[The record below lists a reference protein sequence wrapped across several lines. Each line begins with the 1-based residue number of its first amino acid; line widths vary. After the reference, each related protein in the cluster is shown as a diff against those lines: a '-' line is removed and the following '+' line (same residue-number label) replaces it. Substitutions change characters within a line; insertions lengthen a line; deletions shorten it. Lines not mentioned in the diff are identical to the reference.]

1 MEKIVVR
8 YLLTIF
14 ISHAVEALLNF
25 HYTQYFSARWLTSY
39 EVLLLNVPYIIPLNM
54 ITLTC
59 YPSPFYYQQSNS
71 WLLNFGGPHPDLC
84 NEIQEIPLG
93 SIDFPWF
100 IDGFYLKGVKNKY
113 CSGYTIR
120 ILLML
125 LRQHLY
131 LWVLH
136 PNRFN
141 YILLDWFI
149 L

>member
-1 MEKIVVR
+1 MGEN
-8 YLLTIF
+8 
-14 ISHAVEALLNF
+14 ISKHVAKPRKEQKTFLKFHKVE
-25 HYTQYFSARWLTSY
+25 R
-39 EVLLLNVPYIIPLNM
+39 
-54 ITLTC
+54 
-59 YPSPFYYQQSNS
+59 QQEWGS
-71 WLLNFGGPHPDLC
+71 DIC

-131 LWVLH
+131 LWLCWL
-136 PNRFN
+136 NRLN
-141 YILLDWFI
+141 YMLLLYEFK